1 MELKQNI
8 HAGVKYI
15 RFLQD
20 RYFERMPMRAVDK
33 TLFTFAAYNAGPA
46 RVSRLRSLAEKRG
59 LDPNVWLKNVEI
71 VAAEQI
77 GAETVTYVANIYKY
91 YVAYKLM
98 DELGRG
104 RLRTLETVR

>member
-1 MELKQNI
+1 
-8 HAGVKYI
+8 
-15 RFLQD
+15 
-20 RYFERMPMRAVDK
+20 MRRTAA
-33 TLFTFAAYNAGPA
+33 LFVALLFITPFCLGQLSFTQHSYPA
-46 RVSRLRSLAEKRG
+46 TGTRLLRADFNNDPRVHEVPEFYC
-59 LDPNVWLKNVEI
+59 LDPDVWLKNVEI